1 MIEMNTH
8 VLTNLDRM
16 MGEIEHDQIE
26 HKDAR
31 DAG

>member
-8 VLTNLDRM
+8 AATNLDRM
-16 MGEIEHDQIE
+16 IGEIEHDQIE
-26 HKDAR
+26 HKDAC